1 MSDELRTR
9 DERAAAERARRR
21 REWWVVAAIVG
32 AVFLVLAL
40 LTYSTDRA
48 ADDGVIAGLAW
59 RYLQGLLLLMVVFSV
74 FTLGLN
80 LEFGYTGLINF
91 GHVAFYS
98 IGAYAA
104 AVAAWR
110 IGPALE
116 NAGFLEAVG
125 YMLLIL
131 LGATTVSVGLALLL
145 GGPTLKLR
153 EDYLAIVTIGAAEIV
168 RTVWINE
175 EALTNGP
182 QGLPVRMPGVA
193 WILDPQS
200 WWNQFFRWL
209 RESPL
214 AINLDPYFG
223 FVLLVAAL
231 ALTGSYALIEFLVQS
246 PWGRVLKA
254 IREDEDVA
262 SSLGKNVFV
271 YKMQALI
278 LGSVI
283 AAVAGIL
290 LAWFQRFI
298 TPFHFVPLITFY
310 AWIAMVVGGVGNNK
324 GALAGSALLWG
335 VFEIARNLEILGVIG
350 IRVSAGPIQVVAI
363 GVFLIL
369 IMMFRP
375 QGAMGR
381 REEMMFGR

>member
-1 MSDELRTR
+1 MTATKAEGR
-9 DERAAAERARRR
+9 AAERRARGR
-21 REWWVVAAIVG
+21 REWWVVAAIVTG
-32 AVFLVLAL
+32 VFLVLAL
-40 LTYSTDRA
+40 ITYSTDRA
-48 ADDGVIAGLAW
+48 AAEGILAGLGW
-59 RYLQGLLLLMVVFSV
+59 RYLQGVLLLMVVFSV

-98 IGAYAA
+98 VGAYTAAVIAWRVGPSLYEAGFWTAAGFVLLMLAA
-104 AVAAWR
+104 AATVA
-110 IGPALE
+110 
-116 NAGFLEAVG
+116 
-125 YMLLIL
+125 
-131 LGATTVSVGLALLL
+131 VGLALLL

-168 RTVWINE
+168 RTTWINE
-175 EALTNGP
+175 AWLTNGP
-182 QGLPVRMPGVA
+182 QGLNVRIPGA
-193 WILDPQS
+193 SWILDEQS
-200 WWNQFFRWL
+200 AWNRAFQWL

-214 AINLDPYFG
+214 AVNLDPYFG
-223 FVLLVAAL
+223 FVLLVAAVAL
-231 ALTGSYALIEFLVQS
+231 AGSYALIEYLVHS

-262 SSLGKNVFV
+262 ASLGKNVFL
-271 YKMQALI
+271 YKMQALVI
-278 LGSVI
+278 GSVL
-283 AAVAGIL
+283 AALAGLL

-298 TPFHFVPLITFY
+298 TPFHFLPVVTFY

-335 VFEIARNLEILGVIG
+335 VFELARNLGFLEAVG
-350 IRVSAGPIQVVAI
+350 VSAAAGPVQVVAI
-363 GVFLIL
+363 GVLLIL

-381 REEMMFGR
+381 RGEMLFGR